1 MLKKD
6 YYHIL
11 GVSSTSTL
19 DEIKK
24 AYKRLAIKY
33 HPDRNKGNKLYEEK
47 FKEITEAYEVLNNTE
62 KRNMYDKYGADYTNQ
77 ASTYS
82 NEFNTD
88 FTTKDFGDIFGDVFG
103 DIFGTSQNKKSSK
116 GSDII
121 YEMLLTLKEAV
132 KGVSKNIR
140 IKKICKCIA
149 CNGYGTRTG
158 TPQQLCPSCY
168 GTGTL
173 KSSQGFFTIQQT
185 CPTCRGEGNVIND
198 PCIVCHGSGTIQSFQ
213 NLLVQIPAGVDNNDR
228 VKLVGE
234 GNCGKYGSNSGDLY
248 IKIKIK
254 ENTIFSREKNNLYC
268 KIPINIVLATLGGII
283 EVPTLDGK
291 IKLAIPPETQTG
303 KLFRIYNKG
312 VKALNS
318 NYYGDLLCQV
328 YIEVPVNLNDYQKKL
343 LYKLGLSLNK
353 NNSVQETNYPKFF
366 NFVNRMKEFFSDLS
380 N

>member
-6 YYHIL
+6 YYKIL
-11 GVSSTSTL
+11 GVSGTANTS
-19 DEIKK
+19 EIKK
-24 AYKRLAIKY
+24 SYKRLAIKY

-47 FKEITEAYEVLNNTE
+47 FKEITEAYEVLNNPE
-62 KRNMYDKYGADYTNQ
+62 KRSMYDRYGADYTNQ
-77 ASTYS
+77 ASAY
-82 NEFNTD
+82 NNDFHAD

-103 DIFGTSQNKKSSK
+103 DIFGTSKAKKSSR
-116 GSDII
+116 GTDIV

-132 KGVSKNIR
+132 KGTSKNIR
-140 IKKICKCIA
+140 FKKISKCMV

-158 TPQQLCPSCY
+158 IPQQLCPTCY
-168 GTGTL
+168 GTGIL
-173 KSSQGFFTIQQT
+173 RSSQGFFTVQQT
-185 CPTCRGEGNVIND
+185 CPKCRGEGYIVND
-198 PCIVCHGSGTIQSFQ
+198 PCTVCHGHGSIQSFH

-234 GNCGKYGSNSGDLY
+234 GNCGKYGLHPGDLY

-268 KIPINIVLATLGGII
+268 KVPINIVLATLGGVI

-291 IKLAIPPETQTG
+291 IKLTIPPETQTG

-312 VKALNS
+312 VKALNA
-318 NYYGDLLCQV
+318 NYYGDLLCKV

-343 LYKLGLSLNK
+343 LYKLGVSLNK
-353 NNSVQETNYPKFF
+353 NNCVQGTNYPKFF
-366 NFVNRMKEFFSDLS
+366 NFVNRMKDFFSDLS